1 MMIDKCR
8 FAPRG
13 DDCAVRFRSPSGGS
27 AITRRAARSLPQRS
41 RQAKRSDRNG
51 PIQWPIRYSRL
62 HRIPDLKSSRMEEQ
76 ENVMQVLCKE
86 CNKEKPSNRSKYVW
100 NRTRLPKM
108 RSELAPTIAQ
118 FLRSGE
124 RKISLDPAVLHAD
137 CHSVH
142 CIERGGL
149 PFELGA

>member
-1 MMIDKCR
+1 
-8 FAPRG
+8 
-13 DDCAVRFRSPSGGS
+13 
-27 AITRRAARSLPQRS
+27 
-41 RQAKRSDRNG
+41 
-51 PIQWPIRYSRL
+51 
-62 HRIPDLKSSRMEEQ
+62 
-76 ENVMQVLCKE
+76 MQVLCKE

-100 NRTRLPKM
+100 NRTRLP
-108 RSELAPTIAQ
+108 SELAPTIAQ

-124 RKISLDPAVLHAD
+124 RKISLDPDALHAD